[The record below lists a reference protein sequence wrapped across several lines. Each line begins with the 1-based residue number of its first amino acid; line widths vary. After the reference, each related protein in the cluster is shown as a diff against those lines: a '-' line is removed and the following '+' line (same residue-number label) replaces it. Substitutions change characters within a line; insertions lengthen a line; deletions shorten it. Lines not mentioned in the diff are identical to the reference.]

1 MVGSELARVR
11 RVHEDRVL
19 RVVREWGPLSRG
31 DLELRTG
38 LSRKTVSDI
47 TSSLLERRIIVSVPS
62 PSTGERGRPPRLFAL
77 ASGSGRFVGVD
88 FGRQRVLVAAVSP
101 SNEVIAQDSRRYA
114 DDAPWSRRVE
124 TALALI
130 DDLERE
136 QRVDLEA
143 VEGVGV
149 GVSGPVGASAI
160 ARSASWAGAATRHAV
175 ELVNSTFTQRFAA
188 PVVIDNND
196 RYAALAEMV
205 WGSARDVD
213 HLLYVRSSYGVG
225 GGLVID
231 GRPVAGSHGM
241 AGEIGHITVPGE
253 QTRCWCGKR
262 GCLETVISI
271 GALVESARQ
280 HDPSVSTIGDIAD
293 RIGEPAIDALI
304 ARAAHVLATA
314 LATITVVMD
323 PREVVVAGSIADLGE
338 PFFRALTD
346 EFEQLLMPARD
357 VLPTPRPST
366 LGDEAGALGAIA
378 DAVRRTP
385 LSVTRPT
392 AVQTLKSTSSSKAS
406 R

>member
-1 MVGSELARVR
+1 MATELARVR

-31 DLELRTG
+31 DLEVRTG
-38 LSRKTVSDI
+38 LSRKTVADI
-47 TSSLLERRIIVSVPS
+47 TSSLLERGIILSVPS
-62 PSTGERGRPPRLFAL
+62 PNHGGRGRPPRLFAL

-88 FGRQRVLVAAVSP
+88 FGHQRVLVAAVSP
-101 SNEVIAQDSRRYA
+101 SNEVIAQDSRRYP
-114 DDAPWSRRVE
+114 DDAPWNRRVE
-124 TALALI
+124 TALALL
-130 DDLERE
+130 DDLGRE
-136 QRVDLEA
+136 QQVGLDA
-143 VEGVGV
+143 VEGIGV

-175 ELVNSTFTQRFAA
+175 EMVTTAFTGRFGA

-196 RYAALAEMV
+196 RYAALAEVV

-225 GGLVID
+225 GGLVI
-231 GRPVAGSHGM
+231 GGQPMTGSHGM

-253 QTRCWCGKR
+253 ETRCWCGKR
-262 GCLETVISI
+262 GCLETVIST
-271 GALVESARQ
+271 GALVEAARG
-280 HDPSVSTIGDIAD
+280 HDPSVSTIGDLAE
-293 RIGEPAIDALI
+293 RAGEPAIDAI
-304 ARAAHVLATA
+304 VIRAAQALATA

-323 PREVVVAGSIADLGE
+323 PREVIVGGAIADLGT

-357 VLPTPRPST
+357 VLPIPRAST

-385 LSVTRPT
+385 LPVGRPT
-392 AVQTLKSTSSSKAS
+392 AVPAATSSKA
-406 R
+406 RR

>member
-1 MVGSELARVR
+1 MTGSELVRVR
-11 RVHEDRVL
+11 RAHEDRVL
-19 RVVREWGPLSRG
+19 RAVREWGPLSRG
-31 DLELRTG
+31 DLEVRTG
-38 LSRKTVSDI
+38 LSRKTVADI
-47 TSSLLERRIIVSVPS
+47 TSSFLERSIIVSVPS

-88 FGRQRVLVAAVSP
+88 FGHQRVLVAAVSP
-101 SNEVIAQDSRRYA
+101 SNEVIAQDARRYS
-114 DDAPWSRRVE
+114 DNAPWSVRVQA
-124 TALALI
+124 ALGLI

-136 QRVDLEA
+136 QHVDLDA

-160 ARSASWAGAATRHAV
+160 ARSASWAGAATRHALEMV
-175 ELVNSTFTQRFAA
+175 TTAFSERFGA
-188 PVVIDNND
+188 PVVVDNND
-196 RYAALAEMV
+196 RYAALAEAV

-213 HLLYVRSSYGVG
+213 HLLYVRSSHGVG

-231 GRPVAGSHGM
+231 GRPMTGSHGM

-253 QTRCWCGKR
+253 QARCWCGKH
-262 GCLETVISI
+262 GCLETVIST
-271 GALVESARQ
+271 GALVEAARR
-280 HDPSVSTIGDIAD
+280 HDPSVSTIGDIAE
-293 RIGEPAIDALI
+293 RSGEPAIDAI
-304 ARAAHVLATA
+304 IRRTAYVLATA

-323 PREVVVAGSIADLGE
+323 PRDVVVAGSIVDLGA
-338 PFFRALTD
+338 PFFRALSD

-357 VLPTPRPST
+357 ILPIPRASS

-385 LSVTRPT
+385 MPVSRPT
-392 AVQTLKSTSSSKAS
+392 AVHPSKPSQAG

>member
-1 MVGSELARVR
+1 
-11 RVHEDRVL
+11 VHEDRVL

-88 FGRQRVLVAAVSP
+88 FGHQRVLVAAVSP

-136 QRVDLEA
+136 QRVDLDA

-160 ARSASWAGAATRHAV
+160 ARSSSWAGAATRHAV
-175 ELVNSTFTQRFAA
+175 ELVNSAFSERFAA

-196 RYAALAEMV
+196 RYAALAEVV

-213 HLLYVRSSYGVG
+213 HLLYVRSSHGVG

-231 GRPVAGSHGM
+231 GRPVTGSHGM
-241 AGEIGHITVPGE
+241 AGEIGHITVPGARA
-253 QTRCWCGKR
+253 RCWCGKH
-262 GCLETVISI
+262 GCLETVISS
-271 GALVESARQ
+271 GALIDAARR
-280 HDPSVSTIGDIAD
+280 HDPSISTIGDIAE
-293 RIGEPAIDALI
+293 RAAEPEVAVIVT
-304 ARAAHVLATA
+304 RAAHVLAAA

-323 PREVVVAGSIADLGE
+323 PRQVVVAGSIADLGE
-338 PFFRALTD
+338 PFFHALTD

-357 VLPTPRPST
+357 ILPIPRPSA

-385 LSVTRPT
+385 LPVTRPT
-392 AVQTLKSTSSSKAS
+392 AVDLPKSTTSSKAS